1 MKRLFFISATLA
13 VFVFGLSLA
22 AQAKTISLT
31 YSSFFPPTHEQSKLA
46 EAWCK
51 EVETKTNGQV
61 KITFYPGGTLTQA
74 KDCYDGVVQ
83 GVSDIGMSALAYSR
97 GRFPVMAA
105 VDLPL
110 GYKNGK
116 AATTVANNLYDKFKP
131 KELSDVQVLYFHAH
145 GPGLLHTAK
154 KPVQKLEDLK
164 GLKIRATG
172 NSGQLVSA
180 LGGISV
186 AMSMP
191 ESYEAIQKG
200 VADGS
205 MYPAET
211 NKGWNMADVVKYM
224 TESTSVAYTTVF
236 FVVMNKDKWG
246 SLPADVQKTLLEI
259 NKTWAAK
266 HGQVWD
272 DSDTVGR
279 NHFLSKGGKVLSLT
293 PAESKRWADA
303 AQPMLDEYVKEVD
316 KKGLKG
322 KDVLDF
328 TAKALQSVQK

>member
-1 MKRLFFISATLA
+1 M
-13 VFVFGLSLA
+13 
-22 AQAKTISLT
+22 
-31 YSSFFPPTHEQSKLA
+31 
-46 EAWCK
+46 
-51 EVETKTNGQV
+51 
-61 KITFYPGGTLTQA
+61 
-74 KDCYDGVVQ
+74 VQ

-97 GRFPVMAA
+97 GRFPVLAA

-110 GYKNGK
+110 GYKTGK
-116 AATTVANNLYDKFKP
+116 AATTVANAVYEKFKP
-131 KELSDVQVLYFHAH
+131 KEFNDVQVLYFHAH

-180 LGGISV
+180 LGGTPV
-186 AMSMP
+186 AMSMG

-200 VADGS
+200 VANGG
-205 MYPAET
+205 MYPTET
-211 NKGWNMADVVKYM
+211 NKGWNMADVVNYM

-236 FVVMNKDKWG
+236 FVAMNKDKWN
-246 SLPADVQKTLLEI
+246 SLPADAQKAILAI

-272 DSDTVGR
+272 DSDTIGR
-279 NHFLSKGGKVLSLT
+279 NHFLSKGGKVLALD

-303 AQPMLDEYVKEVD
+303 ARPMLDEYVKEVD
-316 KKGLKG
+316 KKDLKG
-322 KDVLDF
+322 KEILDF
-328 TAKALQSVQK
+328 TVKTLQSVQK